1 MPYIPSLDIL
11 YTGTGF
17 GFSDPMLDDRRALD
31 LKVDFAEQGGAV
43 VDQHAVVD
51 SYQLD
56 PFAAQRFADL
66 PLATF
71 HLDLSLRIHFQH
83 PSSGRIFPARWLCIV
98 APTAGTPHTG
108 GSLHVQRFVRPHMVV
123 FPPVGVQPSL
133 QMPSRKTSAVQRSLQ
148 RPVKPLDFSLRL
160 RVPYAAPAQPNP
172 LAHQPQRQFGSTR
185 RRLLVPPR
193 RAVIHQHGFWDAAAI
208 KRHFQLLPHK
218 LTSSSRKHNSQL
230 ARTPVGITLSHCD
243 YPLF

>member
-108 GSLHVQRFVRPHMVV
+108 GSLHVQRLVRPHMVAV
-123 FPPVGVQPSL
+123 LTAGVLPSFQL
-133 QMPSRKTSAVQRSLQ
+133 SSWETFAAQRSQQL
-148 RPVKPLDFSLRL
+148 PMNLIELTLRS
-160 RVPYAAPAQPNP
+160 RVTPDAPA
-172 LAHQPQRQFGSTR
+172 
-185 RRLLVPPR
+185 
-193 RAVIHQHGFWDAAAI
+193 
-208 KRHFQLLPHK
+208 
-218 LTSSSRKHNSQL
+218 
-230 ARTPVGITLSHCD
+230 
-243 YPLF
+243 